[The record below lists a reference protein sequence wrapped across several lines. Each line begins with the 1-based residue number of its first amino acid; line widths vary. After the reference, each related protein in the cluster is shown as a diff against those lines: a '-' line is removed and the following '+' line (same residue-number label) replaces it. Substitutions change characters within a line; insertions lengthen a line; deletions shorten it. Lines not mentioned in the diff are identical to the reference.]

1 MSWLRTLLIFF
12 TAVTAVSL
20 VLNLGTG
27 LYQILFGSYEVGIN
41 GRNPF
46 LPFLELLSDSMYHL
60 ISVLLAGFA
69 ISVLAKEE
77 RERKAVIM
85 TRTKLS
91 IALFVCGALLIVLAT
106 LNFMSLFAILGSA
119 ERVVRLSLNT
129 ELLINLS
136 ASVSSTALF
145 GLILIFAGR
154 FLSRNSTVSA
164 YASVVGCSL
173 KNR

>member
-119 ERVVRLSLNT
+119 ERVVRLSPNT

-145 GLILIFAGR
+145 GLSLIFAGR
-154 FLSRNSTVSA
+154 FLSRNSTVSE
-164 YASVVGCSL
+164 SDVEGTF
-173 KNR
+173 

>member
-91 IALFVCGALLIVLAT
+91 IALFVCGAFFIILAT

-154 FLSRNSTVSA
+154 FLSRNSTVSE
-164 YASVVGCSL
+164 SDVEGTF
-173 KNR
+173 

>member
-154 FLSRNSTVSA
+154 FLSRNSTVSE
-164 YASVVGCSL
+164 SDVEGTF
-173 KNR
+173 

>member
-91 IALFVCGALLIVLAT
+91 IALFVCGAFFIILAT

-129 ELLINLS
+129 ELLIKLS

-164 YASVVGCSL
+164 YELVAECI
-173 KNR
+173 

>member
-119 ERVVRLSLNT
+119 ERVVRLSFDT

-136 ASVSSTALF
+136 AGVSSTALF
-145 GLILIFAGR
+145 GLVLIFASR
-154 FLSRNSTVSA
+154 FLSRYSTVSE
-164 YASVVGCSL
+164 SDVEGTF
-173 KNR
+173 